1 MDALAGKFK
10 FGILGAG
17 VLGVI
22 ATVAL
27 PAVKIVP
34 MTMMSAG
41 GHGILVLIGF
51 LVPAV
56 LAGLGAFMWKNLPRW
71 AAGACIPAFG
81 LAVLKCREGF
91 SPIAGTGMMLALVAG
106 ALGIA
111 LSIAA
116 IVKPEVPAAAKSEA
130 PAPSAPTPP
139 TA

>member
-1 MDALAGKFK
+1 VDALAGKFK

-17 VLGVI
+17 ILGVI

-27 PAVKIVP
+27 PVAKIVP

-41 GHGILVLIGF
+41 GHGILVLVGF

-56 LAGLGAFMWKNLPRW
+56 LAGLGAFMWKSLPRW

-81 LAVLKCREGF
+81 LTVLKCREGF
-91 SPIAGTGMMLALVAG
+91 SPIAGSGMMLALVAG

-111 LSIAA
+111 LAIAA
-116 IVKPEVPAAAKSEA
+116 IVKPEAPAAAKSEA
-130 PAPSAPTPP
+130 PAPPAPTPP